1 MIFSVGLVCIAACG
15 ILPMGGGLSMYAE
28 VNGYIVA
35 NDYAQYQLGVIDMFK
50 GRFPSL
56 LALALYTTFVGF
68 RFSPDQPVTDTKSGE
83 EFAVKSSRP
92 PLAPFQEKCGYI
104 IFFLVTAALLF
115 NAPLNRLLTG
125 AGLASLASWEIVLIG
140 AFLMV
145 LTECFPVKKPLP
157 QFLWIWA
164 FSSREASVWEQLL
177 PIPAAE
183 RLSAEPL
190 PAWRISWKIPIWWV
204 RYFIWFPSC

>member
-1 MIFSVGLVCIAACG
+1 
-15 ILPMGGGLSMYAE
+15 MYAE

-115 NAPLNRLLTG
+115 NAPLIRLLTG

-145 LTECFPVKKPLP
+145 LTGVLSSKAAFAAIPLDLG
-157 QFLWIWA
+157 FLIA
-164 FSSREASVWEQLL
+164 GSL
-177 PIPAAE
+177 
-183 RLSAEPL
+183 
-190 PAWRISWKIPIWWV
+190 
-204 RYFIWFPSC
+204 CM